1 MRLNARLSCAIGALA
16 LVVGTSGN
24 ANAKVAWKIWSD
36 SAQSFQGQAWDSK
49 ADCELRIERLN
60 QQVLRESCVMV
71 QIPDRSKSNTS
82 RNKRQQRRN

>member
-1 MRLNARLSCAIGALA
+1 MKLNARFSCVIGALA
-16 LVVGTSGN
+16 LVFGASGH

-60 QQVLRESCVMV
+60 QHVLRESCVMV
-71 QIPDRSKSNTS
+71 QVPDRSKSNSS
-82 RNKRQQRRN
+82 RNKRKRHRN